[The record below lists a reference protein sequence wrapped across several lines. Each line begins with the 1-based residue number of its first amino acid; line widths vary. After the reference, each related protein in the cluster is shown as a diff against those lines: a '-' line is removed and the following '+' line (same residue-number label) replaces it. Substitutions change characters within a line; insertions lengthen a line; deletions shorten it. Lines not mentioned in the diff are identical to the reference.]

1 VDVYEGVDQAR
12 EAMTVRRVYGDPY
25 EKDGVMIN
33 PGCQGV
39 VSKTSLAIRNTREC
53 FLELLA

>member
-1 VDVYEGVDQAR
+1 VDVYEMVDQAR

-25 EKDGVMIN
+25 EKDGDDN

-39 VSKTSLAIRNTREC
+39 VSETSLAIRNTRES

>member
-1 VDVYEGVDQAR
+1 VDVYEVVDQAR

-25 EKDGVMIN
+25 KKDGDHT

-39 VSKTSLAIRNTREC
+39 VSETSLAMRNVREC
-53 FLELLA
+53 FLEHLA